1 MFLNQLLQSLL
12 ILESDRL
19 LQYRSVIDDLDGRQS
34 LDLVFV
40 GEVLTLVH
48 VHEHQVVAAV
58 LGRQFHQQRLDFHAR
73 RTPLSPEFHYHTTF
87 LAKLLSLRV
96 SFWVMYVRH
105 KIIIFIILF
114 IFLILYF
121 YLYHFSFLKSAL
133 IISITIF
140 VKYMLY

>member
-34 LDLVFV
+34 LNLVFV

-48 VHEHQVVAAV
+48 VHEDQVVAAV
-58 LGRQFHQQRLDFHAR
+58 LGRQLHQQRLDFHAR
-73 RTPLSPEFHYHTTF
+73 RTPLSPEFHDHTTF

-133 IISITIF
+133 KISITIF

>member
-1 MFLNQLLQSLL
+1 
-12 ILESDRL
+12 
-19 LQYRSVIDDLDGRQS
+19 
-34 LDLVFV
+34 
-40 GEVLTLVH
+40 
-48 VHEHQVVAAV
+48 
-58 LGRQFHQQRLDFHAR
+58 
-73 RTPLSPEFHYHTTF
+73 